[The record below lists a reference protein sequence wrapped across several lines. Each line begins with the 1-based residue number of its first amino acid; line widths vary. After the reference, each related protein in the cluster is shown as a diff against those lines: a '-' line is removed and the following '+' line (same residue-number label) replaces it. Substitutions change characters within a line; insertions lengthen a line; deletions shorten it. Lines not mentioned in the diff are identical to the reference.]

1 MKKYIPTDK
10 LEWINN
16 IKIEV
21 YYRKA
26 GYSYYSWEKFKWWVA
41 LFVRWVELNKNSG
54 CTTESHSMFLTERD
68 GSILLLELNRKSQK
82 QIDLIG
88 EKIKQIPDGEI
99 EEAYINNSFH
109 ALLNKYN
116 II

>member
-10 LEWINN
+10 VEWINN

-21 YYRKA
+21 DYRKA
-26 GYSYYSWEKFKWWVA
+26 GYNYYTWEKFEWWVT

-54 CTTESHSMFLTERD
+54 YTTESYVIFWNERD
-68 GSILLLELNRKSQK
+68 LNILLLDLNRKSQK
-82 QIDLIG
+82 QIDLMG
-88 EKIKQIPDGEI
+88 EKINQIPDLEI
-99 EEAYINNSFH
+99 EEAYINNSLH